1 MVLFCLNVLETIF
14 ENMSLFAIC
23 YALYVLF
30 CLFDALV
37 YNNYILNMITINN
50 YLDFQNDL

>member
-23 YALYVLF
+23 YTFYKQQLQQ
-30 CLFDALV
+30 D
-37 YNNYILNMITINN
+37 YN
-50 YLDFQNDL
+50 

>member
-37 YNNYILNMITINN
+37 YNNYILNMIIINN